1 MDDYVKKDMAIN
13 NFSSPSAEKKKT
25 LKKPSISKGAKK
37 TEEFKKAYRQFYDD
51 VKISDREDW

>member
-1 MDDYVKKDMAIN
+1 MDDCVKKDEVDK
-13 NFSSPSAEKKKT
+13 SSTASPAKKKT
-25 LKKPSISKGAKK
+25 VKKPTVSKGVRK

>member
-1 MDDYVKKDMAIN
+1 MQTKGDKKNLKPNKTNSDLVKR
-13 NFSSPSAEKKKT
+13 KK
-25 LKKPSISKGAKK
+25 LAKK

>member
-1 MDDYVKKDMAIN
+1 MQKNGVNNGDALKNSPSKPKVKKVIV
-13 NFSSPSAEKKKT
+13 T
-25 LKKPSISKGAKK
+25 KGAKK

>member
-1 MDDYVKKDMAIN
+1 MDDYVKKDEVDKNSAA
-13 NFSSPSAEKKKT
+13 SPVKKKT
-25 LKKPSISKGAKK
+25 VKKPTVSKGAKK

>member
-1 MDDYVKKDMAIN
+1 MNDYVKQDEAVKT
-13 NFSSPSAEKKKT
+13 PSAPSLEKKKAV
-25 LKKPSISKGAKK
+25 KKPSYSKAVKK

>member
-1 MDDYVKKDMAIN
+1 MDDCVKKDEVN
-13 NFSSPSAEKKKT
+13 NNSTASPSKKKT
-25 LKKPSISKGAKK
+25 VKKPTVSKGAKK

>member
-1 MDDYVKKDMAIN
+1 MDDYVNSDVGNKDSSKP
-13 NFSSPSAEKKKT
+13 SSPSVKKD
-25 LKKPSISKGAKK
+25 KKRTQTKGTRK